1 MNICP
6 PALLYLILSIFS
18 ILFAFSMNVVPML
31 ILSKL
36 FFALLWTWFLNFLC
50 AKGYKIVSWILVL
63 FPFIIIMMNVLLLLT
78 IDTTVQEG
86 YKIPT
91 IGKPPALR
99 KIPNRLT

>member
-18 ILFAFSMNVVPML
+18 ILFAFSMNVLPML

-50 AKGYKIVSWILVL
+50 VKGYKTVSWILVL
-63 FPFIIIMMNVLLLLT
+63 LPFIIIMVNVLLTLT
-78 IDTTVQEG
+78 LVMTLPEVDSRDEG
-86 YKIPT
+86 PPT
-91 IGKPPALR
+91 HTEMTYIS
-99 KIPNRLT
+99 